1 MKYNFETRELCPYR
15 KDWSKNGDFWGA
27 LWYVKEKDGIYLLDT
42 ITTRPISD
50 KSTRPYNEILIAKG
64 LPAAILAQD
73 DLPMYYESDYSA
85 CYQAYFKV
93 IKELFPMKPVYD
105 IPTVLD
111 EWEFSLAQRILFDKD
126 PSGHLDNYSFMAVAV
141 FVRGIS
147 NPYRDNELKHI
158 IDKRYHFPC
167 SFPNQDTPQLIF
179 SQMPHVED
187 RTEAPLIYSYRI
199 DQTISTAKLQASG
212 FMAAIINLAVFYY
225 WKRRWL
231 EFNFADI
238 ERVKRINQVYKG
250 KSSIVDVAD
259 VHNLSFN
266 LPLEVEDICKAYMDA
281 FEPIMRKVWK
291 MKPEVQ
297 LECIEEDNIYTY
309 IYKYETDSPDQLFA
323 SELYANLTNEQKRT
337 LYSYGR
343 RFLEWMVKTYH
354 ITAQSQY
361 KVLQAMTK
369 DWPPI
374 QVTIKNDVK
383 VTRAGELEE
392 KPKKKQAKQKTKTAT
407 TKVPKAKEE
416 TICPYINGDELAKKK
431 IYTID
436 DFQKMLRQACEQE
449 AKVLVKFLIQHREY
463 ENLDFHGAGIKAIYT
478 TLRRDCFPTMRD
490 YSYQNFAAA
499 WKAAEESHT

>member
-1 MKYNFETRELCPYR
+1 MNKYNFETRELCPYR
-15 KDWSKNGDFWGA
+15 KDWDKNGNFWGA

-42 ITTRPISD
+42 LTTRPISD
-50 KSTRPYNEILIAKG
+50 KSARPYNELLIAKG

-93 IKELFPMKPVYD
+93 IKELFPTKPVYD

-111 EWEFSLAQRILFDKD
+111 EWEFCLAQRILFDND
-126 PSGHLDNYSFMAVAV
+126 PSGHLDNYSFMAVGV

-147 NPYRDNELKHI
+147 NPYRENELKHI
-158 IDKRYHFPC
+158 IDKRYHFTC
-167 SFPNQDTPQLIF
+167 SFPNQETPQLIF

-199 DQTISTAKLQASG
+199 DQPLNTAKLQASG

-225 WKRRWL
+225 WKRRWAEL
-231 EFNFADI
+231 NFADI
-238 ERVKRINQVYKG
+238 EWVKRINQVYKRL
-250 KSSIVDVAD
+250 SPIVEVSDI
-259 VHNLSFN
+259 HKLSFN
-266 LPLEVEDICKAYMDA
+266 LPIEVEDICKAYMEA

-343 RFLEWMVKTYH
+343 RFLEWMVKTYS
-354 ITAQSQY
+354 ITALSQH

-374 QVTIKNDVK
+374 QVTIKNNVK
-383 VTRAGELEE
+383 VTHAGEEE
-392 KPKKKQAKQKTKTAT
+392 KPKKKQAKPKAKTT
-407 TKVPKAKEE
+407 TKVPKATKE
-416 TICPYINGDELAKKK
+416 TTCPYINGEELAKKG
-431 IYTID
+431 IYTVD
-436 DFQKMLRQACEQE
+436 DFQKKLRHACEQE
-449 AKVLVKFLIQHREY
+449 AKVLVDFLIEHEKY
-463 ENLDFHGAGIKAIYT
+463 GNLDFHGANMKAIYT
-478 TLRRDCFPTMRD
+478 TLRSKCFPTMRD

-499 WKAAEESHT
+499 WKEALKSVA